1 MSVSSSR
8 YDGNSAKQRLA
19 DIAERFRLIRQFIE
33 GVSREEFLRDAMRE
47 YAVVRALEEA
57 CEAAYWFT
65 KHQNGAEIRKR
76 HPAVDFARFG
86 AAGNLFRHAYGTID
100 YGIVWDDILGGPDV
114 AAMENLLEAEVPF
127 YQHNFRETSSPR
139 ALDATW
145 HEAE

>member
-1 MSVSSSR
+1 VSSSR
-8 YDGNSAKQRLA
+8 YDGNSAKQRLT

-33 GVSREEFLRDAMRE
+33 GLGREEFLRDTMRE

-65 KHQNGAEIRKR
+65 KHQNGAEVRKR
-76 HPAVDFARFG
+76 HPEVDFARFG

-114 AAMENLLEAEVPF
+114 AAMESLLEAELPF
-127 YQHNFRETSSPR
+127 YQRNFHQTARPET
-139 ALDATW
+139 ADETK
-145 HEAE
+145 